1 MITKQTISDL
11 RTARGWSQGKLAEE
25 LGVDQAT
32 VSRMERGGFISR
44 PVGKVLERLLS
55 ETPSEDAA

>member
-1 MITKQTISDL
+1 MVTKQTILDL
-11 RTARGWSQGKLAEE
+11 RSARGWSQGKLADE

-44 PVGKVLERLLS
+44 TVSKMLERLVS
-55 ETPSEDAA
+55 ETRAEDMA